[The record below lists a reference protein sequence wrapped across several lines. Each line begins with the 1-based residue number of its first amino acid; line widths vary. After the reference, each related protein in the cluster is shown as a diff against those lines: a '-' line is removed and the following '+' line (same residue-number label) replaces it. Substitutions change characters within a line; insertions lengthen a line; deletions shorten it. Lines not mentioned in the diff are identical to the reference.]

1 MASSP
6 QTEKE
11 ILFARLDHLDELALE
26 DEEAEE
32 DKVTVDYTSKHKYI
46 HTSATKIRESHTGQS
61 NDPGSK
67 VGSLTSPA
75 RTTELA
81 LPTPSSQET
90 MRAQNPSPKS
100 GSNKIRPKPSKKQ
113 RARKSLQLQPEDA
126 QVFRG
131 LTLCKV

>member
-1 MASSP
+1 MASSS

-11 ILFARLDHLDELALE
+11 IFFARLDHLDELALE
-26 DEEAEE
+26 EEGEE
-32 DKVTVDYTSKHKYI
+32 DKVTADYTSKHKYI
-46 HTSATKIRESHTGQS
+46 HSSATTNRESHTGQS
-61 NDPGSK
+61 DDLGSK

-75 RTTELA
+75 RTTGLA
-81 LPTPSSQET
+81 LPAPSSQET
-90 MRAQNPSPKS
+90 MRAQNLSPKS
-100 GSNKIRPKPSKKQ
+100 RFNEIRPKLSKKQ